1 MPNNIGVDIDSD
13 GKPDLSFD
21 LKTIIVVVGGII
33 SLTITYSNLTSQIEE
48 NKIQI
53 EQAKKLP
60 PQKSNELIEQ
70 KLLYLENMVMDVE
83 KKIDKL
89 EDKIYK
95 R

>member
-33 SLTITYSNLTSQIEE
+33 SLTMTYSTLTSQIEE
-48 NKIQI
+48 NRIQI
-53 EQAKKLP
+53 EEAKKLP

-70 KLLYLENMVMDVE
+70 KLLYLENMIMDVE
-83 KKIDKL
+83 EKIDKL